1 MNKKLFYFNLSITVF
16 ILIFVKTTNAVTV
29 YESSEYSYNEICLLI
44 SSSLNPYLIH
54 DEPKQSRLS
63 IQFSLSRIFSKFPIF
78 STLSVM
84 NECHLISELSELY
97 MHSL

>member
-29 YESSEYSYNEICLLI
+29 YESSLLI